1 MKCTGRTMLL
11 CSLAA
16 FASAACAQPYP
27 AKPVRV
33 IVPYPAGGGADFV
46 TRIIVK
52 SMSDAMGQQFVV
64 DNRPGANGNLG
75 ADLAAK
81 SAANGYTLLCV
92 ANTTLT
98 INPSLYKQM
107 PLDMLK
113 DLQPVGIMASQP
125 NVLIVHPSLP
135 VRSVKELVAL
145 ARARAG
151 QLDYASAG
159 TGSSSHI
166 AAELFRIVAKIAITH
181 VPYKGNGPA
190 MADLMGGQV
199 QLMFNNLAPAM
210 PQVRS
215 GRLRALA
222 VTSER
227 RSNAAAEL
235 PTMIEA
241 GYPGV
246 VFNLWV
252 GMLGPAGMQP
262 AVVSRLNAELAKV
275 VQSAEVLERLLAE
288 GSEPY
293 VTTAAQMTEVMRKET
308 AQWSAV
314 VKSASIEPQ

>member
-1 MKCTGRTMLL
+1 M
-11 CSLAA
+11 
-16 FASAACAQPYP
+16 SAARLAILLGAWAIAPCAWTQVYP
-27 AKPVRV
+27 AKAVRV

-46 TRIIVK
+46 TRIVMK
-52 SMSDAMGQQFVV
+52 SLSDGLGQQFVI

-75 ADLAAK
+75 ADLTAKAAP
-81 SAANGYTLLCV
+81 NGYTLLSV

-98 INPSLYKQM
+98 INPSLYRQM

-113 DLQPVGIMASQP
+113 DLQPIGIMASQP
-125 NVLIVHPSLP
+125 NVLVVHPSLP
-135 VRSVKELVAL
+135 VRSVRDVVAL
-145 ARARAG
+145 ARTRAG

-166 AAELFRIVAKIAITH
+166 AAELFRVVAKIDITH

-190 MADLMGGQV
+190 MTDLMGGQV
-199 QLMFNNLAPAM
+199 QLMFNNLAPSMA
-210 PQVRS
+210 QVRS

-227 RSNAAAEL
+227 RSSAAPEL
-235 PTMIEA
+235 PTMLEA

-252 GMLGPAGMQP
+252 GALAPAGTPQEI
-262 AVVSRLNAELAKV
+262 VTKLNAEITKATQAADV
-275 VQSAEVLERLLAE
+275 RDRLLAE

-293 VTTAAQMTEVMRKET
+293 TVSAGQMAEVMRKET
-308 AQWSAV
+308 AQWAEV
-314 VKSASIEPQ
+314 VRAAKIELQ

>member
-1 MKCTGRTMLL
+1 MT
-11 CSLAA
+11 A
-16 FASAACAQPYP
+16 FARLVLFFSLLLTVCVGWSQSYP
-27 AKPVRV
+27 AKSVRV

-46 TRIIVK
+46 TRIVAK
-52 SMSDAMGQQFVV
+52 TLSDNLGQQFFV
-64 DNRPGANGNLG
+64 DNRPGANGNIG
-75 ADLAAK
+75 AELVAK
-81 SAANGYTLLCV
+81 APPNGYTLLGV

-98 INPSLYKQM
+98 INPHLYRQM

-113 DLQPVGIMASQP
+113 DLEPISTMAGQP

-135 VRSVKELVAL
+135 ARSVKELVAI

-159 TGSSSHI
+159 TGSSSHV
-166 AAELFRIVAKIAITH
+166 AAELFRVVAKIDITH

-190 MADLMGGQV
+190 MSDLIGGQV

-210 PQVRS
+210 PQVKA
-215 GRLRALA
+215 GKLRALA

-227 RSNAAAEL
+227 RSGAAPEL

-252 GMLGPAGMQP
+252 GLLAPAGIP
-262 AVVSRLNAELAKV
+262 SEIVSKLNAEVAKAA
-275 VQSAEVLERLLAE
+275 QTAEVRNRLLAE

-293 VTTAAQMTEVMRKET
+293 TMSSAQMADVMQRET
-308 AQWSAV
+308 AQWAQI
-314 VKSASIEPQ
+314 VKAAKIEPQ

>member
-1 MKCTGRTMLL
+1 MRAAWLVL
-11 CSLAA
+11 ALAA
-16 FASAACAQPYP
+16 LVAASASWSQTYP

-46 TRIIVK
+46 TRIVAK
-52 SMSDAMGQQFVV
+52 TLSENLGQQFFV
-64 DNRPGANGNLG
+64 DNRPGANGNIG
-75 ADLAAK
+75 ADLTAK
-81 SAANGYTLLCV
+81 APPNGYTLLGV

-98 INPSLYKQM
+98 INPHLYRQM
-107 PLDMLK
+107 PLDMLQ
-113 DLQPVGIMASQP
+113 DLQPIGTMAGQP

-135 VRSVKELVAL
+135 ARTVKELVAI

-166 AAELFRIVAKIAITH
+166 AAELFRIVAKIDITH

-190 MADLMGGQV
+190 MSDLIGGQV

-210 PQVRS
+210 SQVKA
-215 GRLRALA
+215 GKLRELA

-227 RSNAAAEL
+227 RSGAAPEL

-252 GMLGPAGMQP
+252 GLLAPAGTP
-262 AVVSRLNAELAKV
+262 GDIISKLNSEVARAVQIADVRN
-275 VQSAEVLERLLAE
+275 RLLAE

-293 VTTAAQMTEVMRKET
+293 TMSAAQMAKLMKRET
-308 AQWSAV
+308 AQWGQI
-314 VKSASIEPQ
+314 VKAAKIEPQ

>member
-1 MKCTGRTMLL
+1 MKSTARTTLL
-11 CSLAA
+11 FCAA
-16 FASAACAQPYP
+16 VFASAASGQPYP
-27 AKPVRV
+27 AKSVRV

-46 TRIIVK
+46 TRIIAK
-52 SMSDAMGQQFVV
+52 SLSDAMGQQFVV

-81 SAANGYTLLCV
+81 AAPNGYTLLCV

-135 VRSVKELVAL
+135 ARTVKELVAL

-166 AAELFRIVAKIAITH
+166 AAELFRVVAKIDITH

-190 MADLMGGQV
+190 MTDLMGGQV
-199 QLMFNNLAPAM
+199 QLMFNNLAPSM
-210 PQVRS
+210 PQVRTR
-215 GRLRALA
+215 RLRALA
-222 VTSER
+222 VTSEK
-227 RSNAAAEL
+227 RSNAAPEL

-252 GMLGPAGMQP
+252 GMLGPAGMQQEI
-262 AVVSRLNAELAKV
+262 VSRLNGEIAKA
-275 VQSAEVLERLLAE
+275 VQSPEVRERLLAE

-293 VTTAAQMTEVMRKET
+293 TKTPAQMAEVMRNES
-308 AQWSAV
+308 AQWASV
-314 VKSASIEPQ
+314 VKSAKIEPQ